1 MPRLMPPTLLMCRFN
16 RRPTAATVSSAKMT
30 RWETVAEVC
39 PEAKQSMLEDLCCT
53 YVDISSYHS
62 PREADQASSDDETQ
76 PPSHPWEPPCANPIL
91 EAKANRE
98 PSPRGEPEPDR
109 VQNGENVSSVPV
121 VNQAQ
126 TRRGRG
132 PAKCIEFEKLRKH
145 GKVFLK
151 INNGETTLCCENA
164 SMFITRVSWI
174 VKHYCNMSYLR
185 WSDVPQAHKDEL
197 IDRVRETHWSKKNDK
212 FVTPTTED
220 VYDMVGKLDT
230 LEPEKQT
237 DEIATGVFKE
247 VLGHRPGY
255 ARGLGE
261 MVIPESTRQR
271 FIGTRE
277 RVHSFD

>member
-197 IDRVRETHWSKKNDK
+197 IDRVR
-212 FVTPTTED
+212 
-220 VYDMVGKLDT
+220 DMVGKLDT